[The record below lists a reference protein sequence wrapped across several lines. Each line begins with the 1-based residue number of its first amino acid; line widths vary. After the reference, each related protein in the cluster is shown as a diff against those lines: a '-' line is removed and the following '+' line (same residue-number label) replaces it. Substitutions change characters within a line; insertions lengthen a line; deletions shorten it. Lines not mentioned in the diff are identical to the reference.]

1 MKYRERNAR
10 TQQHIKLF
18 SCTLLGL
25 KHPRQALLS
34 RVQISGINQSL
45 LRQNVRHTKHV
56 FPSYLEF
63 MNTS

>member
-10 TQQHIKLF
+10 TQQHIKWF

-25 KHPRQALLS
+25 KHPRQASLS

-45 LRQNVRHTKHV
+45 L
-56 FPSYLEF
+56 
-63 MNTS
+63 